1 MDWYRWWHGSAND
14 PKLRMIAADC
24 SMPLACVV
32 GVWAYI
38 LECASGNHVRGQIDN
53 FDYEVVSFH
62 LGIDVETPCNA
73 MKRRRMLHETGE
85 TLVVCNWDKWQPKR
99 ERDDVSTDRVKK
111 FRDKQKQALTERNAN
126 ETPCNANETH
136 VTPREEKR
144 REDIKEVNPLVVSKL
159 TQCPQQEI
167 ISIYGSVLPSLPQ
180 PRVWEG
186 ARAKNLQA
194 RWKWVLADLEKK
206 GKPATKQ
213 DGLDF
218 FERMFAYIASS
229 DFLTG
234 KTSSWTGCDLAWI
247 VNAENFAKI
256 IEGRYENK
264 EAA

>member
-73 MKRRRMLHETGE
+73 LKRRRMLHETGE

-111 FRDKQKQALTERNAN
+111 FRDKQKQALTDSNAN
-126 ETPCNANETH
+126 ETPCNANETK

-144 REDIKEVNPLVVSKL
+144 REDIKEVNTLVVSKL
-159 TQCPQQEI
+159 TPCPHQEI
-167 ISIYGSVLPSLPQ
+167 IDLYAKHLPELPQ
-180 PRVWEG
+180 PRIWEG
-186 ARAKNLQA
+186 TRSNHLKS
-194 RWKWVLADLEKK
+194 RWAWVMSNKA
-206 GKPATKQ
+206 ATKEE
-213 DGLDF
+213 GLDF
-218 FERMFAYIASS
+218 FGRMFAYIAKS
-229 DFLTG
+229 DFLMG
-234 KTSSWTGCDLAWI
+234 RSGSWSCDLGWI
-247 VNAENFAKI
+247 VNPTNFSKI
-256 IEGRYENK
+256 IDGNYDNK
-264 EAA
+264 VAA